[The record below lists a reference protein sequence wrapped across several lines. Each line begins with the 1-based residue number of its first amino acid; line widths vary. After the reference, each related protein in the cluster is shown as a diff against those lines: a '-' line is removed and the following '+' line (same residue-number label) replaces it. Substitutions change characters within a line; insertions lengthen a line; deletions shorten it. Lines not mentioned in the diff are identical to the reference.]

1 VTVAPLTTTV
11 MGAVDPGRA
20 GVASGVNNAVARVAG
35 LLAVAVLSAVLVRT
49 FDARVRS
56 GLDRLS
62 LTPAARTAIDREL
75 PKMAGAQLE
84 STPSIEPSQLAAAR
98 RIIDDAF
105 LSSFRRVMIGAAAL
119 AFAAAVVGVAIR

>member
-1 VTVAPLTTTV
+1 
-11 MGAVDPGRA
+11 
-20 GVASGVNNAVARVAG
+20 VAG

-75 PKMAGAQLE
+75 PKMAGAQLD
-84 STPSIEPSQLAAAR
+84 STPSIEASQLAAAR

-105 LSSFRRVMIGAAAL
+105 LSAFRRVMIGAAAL
-119 AFAAAVVGVAIR
+119 AFAAGVVGAAIR